1 MWLFIIFA
9 CLNACV
15 DPSFNSGASNRQ
27 YKCEQI
33 AVLFIQNVSAEP
45 TLGEFMIMKAYC
57 DFFRDCTGRQ
67 RLYTTWEILNLRW
80 CFTREDKSCVLKA
93 RNSDWVSRKHRRP

>member
-57 DFFRDCTGRQ
+57 DFFLGIVPEGRGF
-67 RLYTTWEILNLRW
+67 ILHGK
-80 CFTREDKSCVLKA
+80 F
-93 RNSDWVSRKHRRP
+93 